1 MHTVQIAPMMGYTH
15 RHYRYLMRRL
25 CPDVL
30 LYSEMVTT
38 GALLHGDPA
47 RHLALDMSE
56 TPVVLQLGGHSPSAL
71 AECAVLGQQYGYAQI
86 NLNVGCPSSRVR
98 EGGIGASLFKTPHVV
113 ADCVAAMVDAVDIP
127 VTVKCRIGVDDHDSM
142 AHLLDFSRRVA
153 DAGASSLIVHARKA
167 WLNGLNPKQNRTIPP
182 LRYDLVARL
191 AEQITIP
198 VVLNGGIRSHEAIS
212 QHLTCFSGVMIG
224 RWACDDPIGFAKR
237 YVDHPQRLSLQQT
250 LADYFSYMDS
260 AVDSGQQLSFLIQ
273 PLQGL
278 FHGQPGA
285 KKWRKRLN
293 EMARV
298 LASRCSQPSTLYQET
313 VQDMWIG

>member
-1 MHTVQIAPMMGYTH
+1 MHTIQIAPMMGYTH

-38 GALLHGDPA
+38 GALLHGDCA
-47 RHLALDMSE
+47 RHLAMDISE

-98 EGGIGASLFKTPHVV
+98 EGGIGASLFKTPDVV
-113 ADCVAAMVDAVDIP
+113 ADCVAAMVDAVNIP
-127 VTVKCRIGVDDHDSM
+127 VTVKCRIGVDDYDSM
-142 AHLLDFSRRVA
+142 AHLLDFSRRVT

-182 LRYDLVARL
+182 LRYDVVASL
-191 AEQITIP
+191 AQQISIP
-198 VVLNGGIRSHEAIS
+198 IILNGGIRSHEEIS
-212 QHLTCFSGVMIG
+212 EHLTGFQGVMIG
-224 RWACDDPIGFAKR
+224 RWACDDPVGFAKR
-237 YVDHPQRLSLQQT
+237 YLDHPQRSSLSQI
-250 LADYFSYMDS
+250 LADYFSYMDR
-260 AVDSGQQLSFLIQ
+260 AVESGQQLSFLIQ

-278 FHGQPGA
+278 FCGQPGA

-293 EMARV
+293 EMTRT
-298 LASRCSQPSTLYQET
+298 LTCRRSRPSALYHEM
-313 VQDMWIG
+313 VRDILIN